1 MRYKDYNNTKIINTR
16 RKEKK
21 SGGCILIRYIIRRF
35 IKNYRNVND
44 ENVRESYGVLS
55 GVLGISCNLL
65 LFLIKL
71 LAGLYINSIAVIS
84 DAFNNFS
91 DFGSSLITILGAK
104 FSNRPPDRGHP
115 HGHGRYE
122 YIASLVVSFMIIM
135 VGLQMIRSSFS
146 KIINPE
152 DVYLN
157 TFSIIILLVSIL
169 IKLWMFYY
177 NKYISTV
184 INSSVNKAAAYDSF
198 SDAIAT
204 GAVVIATISGRY
216 VSFPVDGLIGLAISL
231 LIIYTGFKIAK
242 ESINLLLGSSPDPE
256 LIDKINALVLKGK
269 NIKGTHDLV
278 IHDYGPGKIIASIHA
293 EVSDNVNIVDIHSE
307 IDNIEKEIK
316 KELGVNI
323 VIHMDPVE

>member
-1 MRYKDYNNTKIINTR
+1 LRYKDYNNTKIINTR